1 MIKKNIWG
9 PSTWLYLHTIAYN
22 YPSNPTIED
31 MNKYK
36 ILFNNLILPCKECQ
50 IEYNN
55 LLKQYPIENNLLSNK
70 HINNWLI
77 DIHNKVNKRLNK
89 PLKNYKDMVDFV
101 TNGIQPKY
109 DIINII
115 IKIIIVLVIICV
127 IYKIFFLLYNNNGKK
142 NSN

>member
-55 LLKQYPIENNLLSNK
+55 LLNQYPIENNLLSNK

-89 PLKNYKDMVDFV
+89 PLK
-101 TNGIQPKY
+101 
-109 DIINII
+109 
-115 IKIIIVLVIICV
+115 IIIVLVIICV